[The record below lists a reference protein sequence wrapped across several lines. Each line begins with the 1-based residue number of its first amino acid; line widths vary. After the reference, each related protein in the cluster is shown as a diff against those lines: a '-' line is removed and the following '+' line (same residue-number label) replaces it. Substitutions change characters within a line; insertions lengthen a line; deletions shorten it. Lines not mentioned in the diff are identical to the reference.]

1 MNVKQRKS
9 TESELIDEYVAKCK
23 QRVKDLKKDFST
35 NYEIKSNR
43 SEKKKSRT
51 ETKKTY
57 KVILKVASFFAIFV
71 LFSFIYNF
79 IFPINVMDAI
89 LVLLKDIFPSFDDST
104 GMEHFVN

>member
-1 MNVKQRKS
+1 MNVKERKA
-9 TESELIDEYVAKCK
+9 TESQLIDEYLAKCK

-35 NYEIKSNR
+35 DYEIINNKSK
-43 SEKKKSRT
+43 EKKSRT
-51 ETKKTY
+51 QTKKTY
-57 KVILKVASFFAIFV
+57 KAILKVACFFAVFV
-71 LFSFIYNF
+71 LFSFIYNL